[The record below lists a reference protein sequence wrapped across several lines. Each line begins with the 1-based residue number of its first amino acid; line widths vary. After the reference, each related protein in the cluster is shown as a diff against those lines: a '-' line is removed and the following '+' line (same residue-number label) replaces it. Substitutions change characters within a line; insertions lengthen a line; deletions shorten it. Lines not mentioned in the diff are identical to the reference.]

1 MKALVTGATGFI
13 GRALVGRLERPRVL
27 SRSPSRAKEALGAVD
42 AFPWDAEAGP
52 PPPESVEGAEA
63 VFHLAGDP
71 VAEGRWTAAKKGR
84 IRDSRVLGTR
94 RLVEAIA
101 AAKAR
106 PRVLVA
112 ASAVGLYGDRGDEE
126 LTESS
131 GSGRDFLAEVC
142 AAWEAEA
149 ARARD
154 CGVRVVHLRIGV
166 VLGEGGGALAKM
178 LLPFRLGL
186 GGTLGSGRQWM
197 PWVHRDDVVG
207 LALHAAGNGS
217 LAGPVNAVGP
227 APATNR
233 EFTKALGRVLR
244 RPTLLP
250 APRLA
255 LRVAFGEFADVLF
268 ASQRVL
274 PEAALR
280 SGYTFHHGTVEEAIR
295 ASVAGG
301 QVFV

>member
-13 GRALVGRLERPRVL
+13 GRALVERLDRPRVL
-27 SRSPSRAKEALGAVD
+27 SRDPARAKVALGVVD

-52 PPPESVEGAEA
+52 PPPEAVEGIDA

-71 VAEGRWTAAKKGR
+71 VAEGRWTGAKKRR

-94 RLVEAIA
+94 RLVDAIA

-112 ASAVGLYGDRGDEE
+112 FSAVGYYGDRGDEE

-131 GSGRDFLAEVC
+131 AQGNDFLAGVC
-142 AAWEAEA
+142 VAWEAEA

-154 CGVRVVHLRIGV
+154 CGVRVVHLRLGV

-186 GGTLGSGRQWM
+186 GGPLGNGRQWM

-207 LALHAAGNGS
+207 LALHAAAS
-217 LAGPVNAVGP
+217 ESTTGPVNAVGP
-227 APATNR
+227 GPATNR

-250 APRLA
+250 APRFA
-255 LRVAFGEFADVLF
+255 LRIAFGEFADVLF
-268 ASQRVL
+268 ASQRVV
-274 PEAALR
+274 PGAALG
-280 SGYTFHHGTVEEAIR
+280 SGYAFRHGSVEGALR
-295 ASVAGG
+295 ASVGG
-301 QVFV
+301 GSAMA